1 MKLYD
6 LRTEYRENPIG
17 LTDKAPRFSWKIE
30 SEEQNTIQ
38 TAYDYFLLG
47 TL

>member
-1 MKLYD
+1 MYKCKYKGGD
-6 LRTEYRENPIG
+6 Y
-17 LTDKAPRFSWKIE
+17 F
-30 SEEQNTIQ
+30 EEVGFVAGSH